1 MYVNDLRNAK
11 MHRYIANWTDINKD
25 VTFED
30 EFYDR
35 K

>member
-1 MYVNDLRNAK
+1 MRKCTDTLQT
-11 MHRYIANWTDINKD
+11 INWTDINKD